1 MKWPIVVLLTIVAAV
16 TGVPRDA
23 WAWGDQGHKVICE
36 ISRLYLANNSGTD
49 VSVVDTA
56 TYALI
61 GTVLLGGSPFLL
73 GICSNGNAL
82 LGAGGTFAAGT
93 GGALACTQAS
103 GPTCCRR
110 RYELRSGRPLE
121 LGSADC

>member
-1 MKWPIVVLLTIVAAV
+1 MALSLFCSQSSRLSLASLAML
-16 TGVPRDA
+16 GLGRS
-23 WAWGDQGHKVICE
+23 GHKVICE

-56 TYALI
+56 IYALI

-82 LGAGGTFAAGT
+82 PGLVERSRSASAVLSRALRASDSTAVGAVTN
-93 GGALACTQAS
+93 S
-103 GPTCCRR
+103 
-110 RYELRSGRPLE
+110 RSGRP
-121 LGSADC
+121 